1 MIAIDVS
8 KQQALDIDQK
18 AIQQNNFRANLNRGE
33 NVNNNTIMFFIIE
46 EAKKKQQQKKDFSQE
61 TVKLL
66 STCSTILFCFNII
79 II

>member
-18 AIQQNNFRANLNRGE
+18 AIQQINFRANLNRSE

-46 EAKKKQQQKKDFSQE
+46 EAKKNSNNKIFFTRNCE
-61 TVKLL
+61 IIVNVFHNF
-66 STCSTILFCFNII
+66 ILF
-79 II
+79 

>member
-18 AIQQNNFRANLNRGE
+18 AIQQINFRANLNRGE

-46 EAKKKQQQKKDFSQE
+46 EAKNNNNKKKIFHKK
-61 TVKLL
+61 L
-66 STCSTILFCFNII
+66 
-79 II
+79 